1 MSATYPHNPP
11 GDRHLNAAADI
22 KDSVES
28 VQQGLATVTNLM
40 IRTPRKPSLRPLARL
55 DVEQARKF
63 LIELDTTAASTSPLL
78 AMFLLGRCAEH
89 AQALLD
95 VLDAVVA
102 L

>member
-1 MSATYPHNPP
+1 MALARLDGALATHPHN
-11 GDRHLNAAADI
+11 R
-22 KDSVES
+22 KD
-28 VQQGLATVTNLM
+28 NLM
-40 IRTPRKPSLRPLARL
+40 GTLHTIRPAARQAQVAKPQLRPLARL
-55 DVEQARKF
+55 DVEQARQF
-63 LIELDTTAASTSPLL
+63 VLELDMTTTGCDRLR